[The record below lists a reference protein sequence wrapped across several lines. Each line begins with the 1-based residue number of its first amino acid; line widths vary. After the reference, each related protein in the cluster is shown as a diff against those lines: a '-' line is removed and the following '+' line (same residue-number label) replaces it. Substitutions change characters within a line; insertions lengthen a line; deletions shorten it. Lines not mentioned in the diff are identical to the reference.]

1 MENKNPLQSRTI
13 WVNAIMAVSAFFP
26 QVQHALESNPT
37 ILVIGFSLI
46 NIALRLITKKEITIS

>member
-1 MENKNPLQSRTI
+1 METKNPLQSKTV
-13 WVNAIMAVSAFFP
+13 WVNAIMAIAAFFP
-26 QVQHALESNPT
+26 QVQSTLQSNPT